1 MSKLLANSIS
11 LTRFNVE
18 LAEKEAFTPARLIE
32 LLNKYGFRAIDTT
45 LDPESLGWVTA
56 TDSAV
61 SVFEDSGLVFVDRF
75 LFFSMRRD
83 VRRIPAAVLKENT
96 KNAEAEWLAEH
107 PNMRR
112 VPKPVKEEIKETEQ
126 LSLMAKTIPTPT
138 VNDVVWD
145 TDKNEILLLANSGKV
160 IDQFDTLFRKTF
172 PGAHLRMATPYH
184 YAEQAVAGGPLAESL
199 RKQNLAGSDSALDLI
214 KSNNWIGQDFLIW
227 LLTGASRCDDPA
239 NISTWIDTKVALS
252 GENVEGVEKVVVSGM
267 IATTQHPIK
276 AALRDGKQV
285 ISATVYMRQDDEEW
299 RLNLT
304 GENFSI
310 SSFKTPPVELE
321 EGAQVDEES
330 EAQAA
335 HLEKVHLIG
344 KGMELLSALLR
355 QFLVERLAPAR
366 WNDRR
371 QKIDEWL
378 QE

>member
-1 MSKLLANSIS
+1 LSKLLANSIN

-18 LAEKEAFTPARLIE
+18 LAEKEDFTPATLIE

-45 LDPESLGWVTA
+45 VDPDSLGWVTA
-56 TDSAV
+56 TDTAV

-83 VRRIPAAVLKENT
+83 VRRVPAAVLKENI

-112 VPKPVKEEIKETEQ
+112 VPKQVKGEIKETHQ

-145 TDKNEILLLANSGKV
+145 TEKNEILLLANSSKI

-184 YAEQAVAGGPLAESL
+184 YAEQAVAGGPLAELL
-199 RKQNLAGSDSALDLI
+199 RKQNLAGSDSVLDLI
-214 KSNNWIGQDFLIW
+214 KSNNWIGQDFLLW
-227 LLTGASRCDDPA
+227 LLTGASTCDEPTD
-239 NISTWIDTKVALS
+239 ISTWIDTKVVLA
-252 GENVEGVEKVVVSGM
+252 GENMEGVEKVVVSGM

-276 AALRDGKQV
+276 AALRDGKRI
-285 ISATVYMRQDDEEW
+285 ISATIHIRQDDEEW
-299 RLNLT
+299 RLNLV

-310 SSFKTPPVELE
+310 SSFKTPPVEFE
-321 EGAQVDEES
+321 AGAHVDKQS

-335 HLEKVHLIG
+335 HLEKVHIIR
-344 KGMELLSALLR
+344 KGTELLSALLR
-355 QFLVERLAPAR
+355 QFLVERLVPAR
-366 WNDRR
+366 WNDRM
-371 QKIDEWL
+371 QKVDEWL